1 MKPALAALLLAASL
15 LATGFTFKK
24 SAPREAPYALQEGD
38 IVFHGSAGEQCDA
51 VREATGSPYT
61 HCGVVFEKDG
71 RLMVLEAVQPVRVTT
86 VEAFQQRSL
95 PGTFHA
101 RRLKQ
106 PANPAAI
113 AKAKAWGARQTGRNY
128 DHLFGWDDGALY
140 CSELVWKAYAKAGIE
155 LCEPRR
161 FHDYRLDAPKVKA
174 IIARRYGSADQLP
187 RDEPVVAPGDLADSP
202 LLVEVPRVEGKKR
215 VD

>member
-1 MKPALAALLLAASL
+1 MKKIFAIVSLVFAGLVAAAVGLRDKPPAPAN
-15 LATGFTFKK
+15 
-24 SAPREAPYALQEGD
+24 YALQEGD
-38 IVFHGSAGEQCDA
+38 IVFHGNAGEQCDA

-61 HCGVVFEKDG
+61 HCGVVFEMDG

-86 VEAFQQRSL
+86 VDAFQQRSL

-106 PANPAAI
+106 PADPAAI
-113 AKAKAWGARQTGRNY
+113 AKARSWGARQTGRNY
-128 DHLFGWDDGALY
+128 DYLFGWDDGALY
-140 CSELVWKAYAKAGIE
+140 CSELVWKAYEQAGIE

-161 FHDYRLDAPKVKA
+161 FHDYRLDSPKVKA
-174 IIARRYGSADQLP
+174 IIARRYGSADKLP

-202 LLVEVPRVEGKKR
+202 LLVEVPRVEGKK
-215 VD
+215 

>member
-1 MKPALAALLLAASL
+1 MKRLFAALLLASTL
-15 LATGFTFKK
+15 LAAGFGFKK
-24 SAPREAPYALQEGD
+24 SAPRETAYALREGD
-38 IVFHGSAGEQCDA
+38 IVFHGGAGEQCDA
-51 VREATGSPYT
+51 VREATGSPFT

-101 RRLKQ
+101 RRLKT
-106 PANPAAI
+106 PPAAD
-113 AKAKAWGARQTGRNY
+113 AVARAKAWGSRQIGRNY
-128 DHLFGWDDGALY
+128 DHLFGWHDGALY

-155 LCEPRR
+155 LCPPRR
-161 FHDYRLDAPKVKA
+161 FHDYRLDHPKVKA
-174 IIARRYGSADQLP
+174 VIAKRYGSADRLP

-202 LLVEVPRVEGKKR
+202 LLVEVPRVEGKK
-215 VD
+215 

>member
-1 MKPALAALLLAASL
+1 MKVIFAIVSMTFAGLLAAALIMKEETPSH
-15 LATGFTFKK
+15 A
-24 SAPREAPYALQEGD
+24 AYALQEGD
-38 IVFHGSAGEQCDA
+38 IVFHGNSGEQCDA
-51 VREATGSPYT
+51 IREATGSPYT

-95 PGTFHA
+95 PDSFHA

-106 PANPAAI
+106 PADPAAI
-113 AKAKAWGARQTGRNY
+113 EKAKAWGGKQIGRNY
-128 DHLFGWDDGALY
+128 DYRFEWDPHTLY
-140 CSELVWKAYAKAGIE
+140 CSELVWKAYQEAGIE

-161 FHDYRLDAPKVKA
+161 FHDYRLESPKVKA
-174 IIARRYGSADQLP
+174 IIAKRYGSADKLP

-202 LLVEVPRVEGKKR
+202 LLVEVPRVEGKK
-215 VD
+215 

>member
-1 MKPALAALLLAASL
+1 MKKIFAIVSLVFAGLVAAAVGLRDKPPAPAN
-15 LATGFTFKK
+15 
-24 SAPREAPYALQEGD
+24 YALQEGD
-38 IVFHGSAGEQCDA
+38 IVFHGNAGEQCDA

-95 PGTFHA
+95 PGSFHA

-106 PANPAAI
+106 PADPAAI
-113 AKAKAWGARQTGRNY
+113 AKAKSWGAKQTGRNY
-128 DHLFGWDDGALY
+128 DYLFGWDDGALY
-140 CSELVWKAYAKAGIE
+140 CSELVWKAYEQAGIE

-161 FHDYRLDAPKVKA
+161 FHDYRLDSPKVKA
-174 IIARRYGSADQLP
+174 IIARRYGSADKLP
-187 RDEPVVAPGDLADSP
+187 RDEPVVAPGDLAESP
-202 LLVEVPRVEGKKR
+202 LLVEVPRVGGKK
-215 VD
+215 

>member
-1 MKPALAALLLAASL
+1 MKRFLATFLLASTLLAA
-15 LATGFTFKK
+15 GFGFRK
-24 SAPREAPYALQEGD
+24 SAPREAAYALREGD
-38 IVFHGSAGEQCDA
+38 IVFHGGAGEQCDA
-51 VREATGSPYT
+51 VREATGSPFT

-101 RRLKQ
+101 RRLKR
-106 PANPAAI
+106 AADPAAI
-113 AKAKAWGARQTGRNY
+113 AAAKAWGTRQIGRNY
-128 DHLFGWDDGALY
+128 DVLFGWHDGALY

-155 LCEPRR
+155 LCPTRR
-161 FHDYRLDAPKVKA
+161 FHDYRLDHPKVKA
-174 IIARRYGSADQLP
+174 VIARRYGSADKLP

-215 VD
+215 GD

>member
-1 MKPALAALLLAASL
+1 MKRIFAIVTVVFAGLVAAAVGLRDKPPATAN
-15 LATGFTFKK
+15 
-24 SAPREAPYALQEGD
+24 YALQEGD
-38 IVFHGSAGEQCDA
+38 IVFHGNAGEQCDA
-51 VREATGSPYT
+51 IREATGSPYT

-95 PGTFHA
+95 PGSFHA

-106 PANPAAI
+106 PADPEVI
-113 AKAKAWGARQTGRNY
+113 AKAKAWGSKQTGRNY
-128 DHLFGWDDGALY
+128 DSLFGWEDGALY
-140 CSELVWKAYAKAGIE
+140 CSELVWKAYQQAGIE

-161 FHDYRLDAPKVKA
+161 FHDYRLDTPKVKA
-174 IIARRYGSADQLP
+174 IIAKRYGSADKLP

-202 LLVEVPRVEGKKR
+202 LLVEVPRVEGKK
-215 VD
+215 

>member
-1 MKPALAALLLAASL
+1 MKRAFAAVLLATSLLAA
-15 LATGFTFKK
+15 GFTFKK
-24 SAPREAPYALQEGD
+24 PAPREAPYALREGD
-38 IVFHGSAGEQCDA
+38 IVFHGNAGQQCDA
-51 VREATGSPYT
+51 VREATGSPFT

-71 RLMVLEAVQPVRVTT
+71 RLMVLEAVQPVRVTS
-86 VEAFQQRSL
+86 VQAFQQRSL

-106 PANPAAI
+106 AADPAAI
-113 AKAKAWGARQTGRNY
+113 ANAKAWASRQIGRNY
-128 DHLFGWDDGALY
+128 DYLFGWDDGALY

-174 IIARRYGSADQLP
+174 IIAKRYGSADQLP
-187 RDEPVVAPGDLADSP
+187 RDEPVVAPGDLAKSP

-215 VD
+215 GD

>member
-1 MKPALAALLLAASL
+1 MKRALAALVLAASL
-15 LATGFTFKK
+15 FATGFTFKK
-24 SAPREAPYALQEGD
+24 SAPADAAYALQEGD
-38 IVFHGSAGEQCDA
+38 IVFHGNAGEQCDA

-71 RLMVLEAVQPVRVTT
+71 RLMVLEAVQPVRITSF
-86 VEAFQQRSL
+86 EAFQQRSL

-106 PANPAAI
+106 AADPAAL

-128 DHLFGWDDGALY
+128 DPLFGWDDGALY

-174 IIARRYGSADQLP
+174 IIAKRYGSADQLP

-202 LLVEVPRVEGKKR
+202 LLVEVPRVVRKK
-215 VD
+215 

>member
-1 MKPALAALLLAASL
+1 MKVIFALVSLTFAGLLAAAL
-15 LATGFTFKK
+15 IMKE
-24 SAPREAPYALQEGD
+24 EAPAHAAYVLQEGD
-38 IVFHGSAGEQCDA
+38 IVFHGNAGEQCDA

-71 RLMVLEAVQPVRVTT
+71 RLMVLEAVQPVRITT

-95 PGTFHA
+95 PGSFHA

-106 PANPAAI
+106 AANSAEI
-113 AKAKAWGARQTGRNY
+113 EKAKAWGSKQIGRNY
-128 DHLFGWDDGALY
+128 DYAFSWDPYTLY
-140 CSELVWKAYAKAGIE
+140 CSELVWKAYQQAGIE

-161 FHDYRLDAPKVKA
+161 FHDYRLDHPKVQA
-174 IIARRYGSADQLP
+174 IIAKRYGSADKLP

-202 LLVEVPRVEGKKR
+202 LLVEVPRVEGKK
-215 VD
+215 

>member
-71 RLMVLEAVQPVRVTT
+71 RLMVLEAVQPVRVTP

-106 PANPAAI
+106 AADPAAI
-113 AKAKAWGARQTGRNY
+113 AKAKAWGAKQTGRNY
-128 DHLFGWDDGALY
+128 DYLFGWDDGALY

-155 LCEPRR
+155 LCPPRR

-174 IIARRYGSADQLP
+174 IITRRYGSAAKLP
-187 RDEPVVAPGDLADSP
+187 RDEPVVAPGDLAESP
-202 LLVEVPRVEGKKR
+202 LLAEVPRAEGKKR
-215 VD
+215 GD

>member
-1 MKPALAALLLAASL
+1 MKRALAALVLAASL
-15 LATGFTFKK
+15 FATSFTFKK
-24 SAPREAPYALQEGD
+24 SAPADAAYALQEGD
-38 IVFHGSAGEQCDA
+38 IVFHGNAGEQCDA

-61 HCGVVFEKDG
+61 HCGVLFEKDG
-71 RLMVLEAVQPVRVTT
+71 RLMVLEAVQPVRITS

-106 PANPAAI
+106 AADPAAL

-128 DHLFGWDDGALY
+128 DPLFGWDDGALY

-161 FHDYRLDAPKVKA
+161 FHDYQLDAPKVKA
-174 IIARRYGSADQLP
+174 IIAKRYGSADQLP

-202 LLVEVPRVEGKKR
+202 LLVEVPRVARKK
-215 VD
+215 

>member
-1 MKPALAALLLAASL
+1 MVSVVFAGLVAAAVGLRDKAPAPAA
-15 LATGFTFKK
+15 
-24 SAPREAPYALQEGD
+24 YALQEGD
-38 IVFHGSAGEQCDA
+38 IVFHGNAGEQCDA
-51 VREATGSPYT
+51 IREATGSPYT

-95 PGTFHA
+95 PGSFHA

-106 PANPAAI
+106 PADPAGI
-113 AKAKAWGARQTGRNY
+113 DKAKAWGSKQAGRNY
-128 DHLFGWDDGALY
+128 DFLFGWDDGALY
-140 CSELVWKAYAKAGIE
+140 CSELVWKAYQQAGIE

-161 FHDYRLDAPKVKA
+161 FHHYRLESPKVKA
-174 IIARRYGSADQLP
+174 IIAKRYGSADKLP

-202 LLVEVPRVEGKKR
+202 LLVEVPRVEGKE
-215 VD
+215 